1 LKNYTATL
9 ARMIYDGSAIDDV
22 NNIINEKKKRKKSLP
37 FIEDL
42 KQ

>member
-22 NNIINEKKKRKKSLP
+22 NNIINEKKKERKAFHL
-37 FIEDL
+37 L
-42 KQ
+42 KI

>member
-22 NNIINEKKKRKKSLP
+22 NNIINEKKRMKSLP
-37 FIEDL
+37 FIEGL

>member
-22 NNIINEKKKRKKSLP
+22 NNIINEKKRKKSLP